1 MDVGFG
7 DDEENGP
14 RVFSMGL
21 DSIKVGEGCCGWWGW
36 LMGQV
41 LLRTWPNQVWV
52 GMVPNIFIR
61 THPMVI
67 GSSPL
72 RAIGGYALSLT
83 LGLVRLVKVLT
94 SWPEHPWL

>member
-36 LMGQV
+36 LMG
-41 LLRTWPNQVWV
+41 
-52 GMVPNIFIR
+52 
-61 THPMVI
+61 
-67 GSSPL
+67 
-72 RAIGGYALSLT
+72 
-83 LGLVRLVKVLT
+83 
-94 SWPEHPWL
+94 